1 MSTNN
6 CFSFARLGMVMKRDL
21 MENWKKNLYAL
32 LGLTFAFLITYLAMM
47 GSYEDASISA
57 LKAYVDS
64 HVESF
69 AIISFFALVFY
80 ASLIMNNMQTKEARL
95 SYLMLPASPLEKF
108 IARALYVTMG
118 IVLMIF
124 VASLLAEAAHWL
136 FMPFFKDLPEELK
149 VCVWPE
155 AWGKIFDAINPF
167 QTQNVYLNIVE
178 GTDPSTWQQVEK
190 SLFFIYLMG
199 YAASLWQHS
208 IFVLGG
214 NYFGK
219 HPFLKTIGTMIL
231 VAILIAWICTYMHWD
246 NLGRMI
252 GNLIDDHTHWLTE
265 EMVAGFISFMFFA
278 FTVLN
283 WWLSYKL
290 FTRRQVI
297 EPKFRLL

>member
-6 CFSFARLGMVMKRDL
+6 CFSFSRLGLVMKRDL

-108 IARALYVTMG
+108 IARALYVTVG

-214 NYFGK
+214 NYFRK
-219 HPFLKTIGTMIL
+219 HPLIKTFAFMIL
-231 VAILIAWICTYMHWD
+231 VGILIGWACTFIDWDGLEWIADFIRSHSD
-246 NLGRMI
+246 R
-252 GNLIDDHTHWLTE
+252 LTE
-265 EMVAGFISFMFFA
+265 EMVAGFISFIFFA
-278 FTVLN
+278 FTALN

-290 FTRRQVI
+290 FTRRQVV
-297 EPKFRLL
+297 EPKFHLL

>member
-6 CFSFARLGMVMKRDL
+6 CFSFSRLGLVMKRDL

-47 GSYEDASISA
+47 GSYEDSSISA

-108 IARALYVTMG
+108 IARALYVTVG

-155 AWGKIFDAINPF
+155 VWGKIFDAINPF

-190 SLFFIYLMG
+190 SMFFIYLMG

-219 HPFLKTIGTMIL
+219 HSFLKTIGAMIL
-231 VAILIAWICTYMHWD
+231 IGILIGWACTFIDWDGLNWIADFIESHSD
-246 NLGRMI
+246 R
-252 GNLIDDHTHWLTE
+252 LTE
-265 EMVAGFISFMFFA
+265 EMVAGFISFIFFV
-278 FTVLN
+278 FTALN

>member
-6 CFSFARLGMVMKRDL
+6 CFNFSRLGLVMMRDL

-149 VCVWPE
+149 D
-155 AWGKIFDAINPF
+155 FSD
-167 QTQNVYLNIVE
+167 
-178 GTDPSTWQQVEK
+178 
-190 SLFFIYLMG
+190 SLFTKDRKIINTIIYGIVSEFL
-199 YAASLWQHS
+199 ASKNLYSESDFWKNK
-208 IFVLGG
+208 FLY
-214 NYFGK
+214 NLF
-219 HPFLKTIGTMIL
+219 FLKNKKSKYIKQT
-231 VAILIAWICTYMHWD
+231 
-246 NLGRMI
+246 
-252 GNLIDDHTHWLTE
+252 
-265 EMVAGFISFMFFA
+265 F
-278 FTVLN
+278 
-283 WWLSYKL
+283 
-290 FTRRQVI
+290 
-297 EPKFRLL
+297 LL

>member
-6 CFSFARLGMVMKRDL
+6 CFSFSRLGLVMKRDL

-108 IARALYVTMG
+108 IARALYVTVG

-155 AWGKIFDAINPF
+155 AWGKIFEAINPF
-167 QTQNVYLNIVE
+167 QTKNVYLNVSA

-190 SLFFIYLMG
+190 RLFFIYLMG

-219 HPFLKTIGTMIL
+219 HPFIKTIGTMIL
-231 VAILIAWICTYMHWD
+231 IAILIGWACTFIDWD
-246 NLGRMI
+246 NWEWIADYLES
-252 GNLIDDHTHWLTE
+252 HAKSLTE
-265 EMVAGFISFMFFA
+265 ETVAGFISFIFFA
-278 FTVLN
+278 FTALN

-290 FTRRQVI
+290 FTRRQVV

>member
-1 MSTNN
+1 
-6 CFSFARLGMVMKRDL
+6 MKRDL

-108 IARALYVTMG
+108 IARALYVTVG

-265 EMVAGFISFMFFA
+265 EMVAGFISFIFFA

>member
-6 CFSFARLGMVMKRDL
+6 CFSFSRLGLVMKRDL

-190 SLFFIYLMG
+190 SMFFIYLMG

-214 NYFGK
+214 NYFRK
-219 HPFLKTIGTMIL
+219 HPLIKTFAFMIL
-231 VAILIAWICTYMHWD
+231 VGILIGWACTFIDWD
-246 NLGRMI
+246 NLEWI
-252 GNLIDDHTHWLTE
+252 SDYLESHAKSLTE
-265 EMVAGFISFMFFA
+265 EMVAGFISFIFFA
-278 FTVLN
+278 FTALN

-290 FTRRQVI
+290 FTRRQVV
-297 EPKFRLL
+297 EPKFHLL

>member
-6 CFSFARLGMVMKRDL
+6 CFSFSRLGLVMKRDL

-108 IARALYVTMG
+108 IARALYVTVG

-167 QTQNVYLNIVE
+167 QTRNVYLNIVE
-178 GTDPSTWQQVEK
+178 GTDPSTWQHVEK
-190 SLFFIYLMG
+190 SMFFIYLMG

-219 HPFLKTIGTMIL
+219 HSFLKTIGAMIL
-231 VAILIAWICTYMHWD
+231 IGILIGWACTFIDWDGLEWIADFIRSHSE
-246 NLGRMI
+246 R
-252 GNLIDDHTHWLTE
+252 LTE
-265 EMVAGFISFMFFA
+265 EMVAGFISFIFFA
-278 FTVLN
+278 FTALN

-290 FTRRQVI
+290 FTRRQVV

>member
-6 CFSFARLGMVMKRDL
+6 CFSFSRLGLVMKRDL

-32 LGLTFAFLITYLAMM
+32 LGFTFAFLVTYLAIM

-108 IARALYVTMG
+108 LARALYVTVG

-167 QTQNVYLNIVE
+167 QTKNVYLNVSA
-178 GTDPSTWQQVEK
+178 GTDPSTWQKVEK

-219 HPFLKTIGTMIL
+219 HSFLKTIGAMIL
-231 VAILIAWICTYMHWD
+231 IGILIGWACTFIDWD
-246 NLGRMI
+246 GLERKVDFI
-252 GNLIDDHTHWLTE
+252 RSHSERLTE
-265 EMVAGFISFMFFA
+265 EMVAGFISFIFFA
-278 FTVLN
+278 FTALN

-290 FTRRQVI
+290 FTRRQVV